1 MVHVCSLD
9 QLNVGDSGQVVR
21 LDAHGS
27 VRKRMLDLGIVD
39 GTRIEAVQKSPS
51 GDPVA
56 YFIRGALIALWKENE
71 KNILVCC

>member
-39 GTRIEAVQKSPS
+39 GTRIEAV
-51 GDPVA
+51 
-56 YFIRGALIALWKENE
+56 
-71 KNILVCC
+71 